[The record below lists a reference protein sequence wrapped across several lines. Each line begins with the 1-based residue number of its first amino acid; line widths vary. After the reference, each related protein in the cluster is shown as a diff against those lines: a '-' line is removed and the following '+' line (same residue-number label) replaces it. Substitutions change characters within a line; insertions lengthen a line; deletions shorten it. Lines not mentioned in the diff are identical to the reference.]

1 MIREANKFDK
11 EIIIEMLKCFRDE
24 VKLFE
29 HANNEKYINV
39 LLDNILVG
47 GGVIYLDEQKGMI
60 VGIITPS
67 IWDNNDLILNELAW
81 YVKPQYRHTT
91 VGYRLLKKYLDK
103 AKDFKE
109 SNRIKYYTMGKLPS
123 SPSLKY
129 EKYGF
134 KKMDENWIC

>member
-11 EIIIEMLKCFRDE
+11 ETIIEMLKCFRDE

-29 HANNEKYINV
+29 DTNNEKYINA
-39 LLDNILVG
+39 LLDTILVG
-47 GGVIYLDEQKGMI
+47 GGVIYLDDQKGMI

-67 IWDNNDLILNELAW
+67 IWNCNDLILSELAW